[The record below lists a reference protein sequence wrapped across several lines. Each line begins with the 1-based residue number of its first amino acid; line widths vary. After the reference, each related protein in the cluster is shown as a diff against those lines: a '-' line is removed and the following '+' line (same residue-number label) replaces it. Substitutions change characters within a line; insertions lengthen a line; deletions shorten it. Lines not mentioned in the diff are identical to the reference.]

1 MLEAL
6 VKHYENLAAEGKV
19 PRPGWSVANVSFGLC
34 LDTDGNV
41 VRVQELR
48 KEEQRGKKKA
58 LLPKALS
65 VPEQA
70 KRASGIVPQFLC
82 DNSTYLLGIDNK
94 GKPERSAKCF
104 QAAAKLHQE
113 ILSECS
119 SKMAV
124 AIKKFFANWKPE
136 EISSCVVL
144 QDDLEEL
151 MQSSNLIFMLGDKF
165 STEDEEI
172 CSSWQKH
179 REQHD
184 EAEKMQCLVTG
195 KVSPIAR
202 LHPTIKGVRNAQPM
216 GVTLV
221 SFDKTAYESYG
232 HDKSCNKGQGLNAP
246 VSEYAA
252 FAYATALNTLLADSR
267 HVKVFGDTTLV
278 YWAEQ
283 DNESYQD
290 CFGGFCLQD
299 ENIMEDKVLEHI
311 FSCLKKDEPI
321 NYQGVDVDYNNKFY
335 ILGLS
340 PNAARLSVRFFLQSD
355 FGTILKNAAKHME
368 NMELVRPSYKKKH
381 IPLWLLLAATVSPKS
396 RDKAASPL
404 LSGAVLKSIL
414 TGNRYPESLF
424 QYVMLRIRSEQD
436 NAEASPP
443 IYKITYERCAIIK
456 AYLCRNGKRGITV
469 ALNEDEKDVAY
480 VLGRIFAVWEHIQ
493 EEANRGINA
502 TIKDRYFDSA
512 CATPARIF
520 PILQKLS
527 GHHLRKLEDRK
538 KIYFEKQL
546 TSLMGKINAGAI
558 PNILQLKDQG
568 MFILGYYHQVQAR
581 YTKKEDK
588 ENG

>member
-6 VKHYENLAAEGKV
+6 VKHYESLAAEGKV

-94 GKPERSAKCF
+94 GKPERSEKCF

-124 AIKKFFANWKPE
+124 AIKKFFANWKPA

-172 CSSWQKH
+172 CSFWQKH

-278 YWAEQ
+278 YWAEH

-299 ENIMEDKVLEHI
+299 ENIMEDKDLEYI

-414 TGNRYPESLF
+414 TGSRYPESLF